1 MVNTKIRMIIFF
13 VAKDGEALYNQ
24 HKQEWELTVAQI
36 MKSSWQMSDL
46 TWGSREHHLAIQ
58 VWPNSNTLLLH
69 SVSDKLSQGI
79 RSDRQISEELW
90 TEVLDT
96 VQEVVIKMIPKKKKA
111 KWLSEEDLQTTER
124 RREAK
129 GKGEKERETHLSEEF
144 QWE

>member
-69 SVSDKLSQGI
+69 SVSDKLCLGI